1 MRGFWSHL
9 CYFKSFIVLLGRMCS
24 ILVQIFL
31 SNCVIKEKIFEN
43 ESGTR
48 IKTKFLS
55 HHPIIGNFKHKI
67 RYSTWIKCFRTPVA
81 RHFCLIL
88 NFVVFFCFWDIKF
101 CVNTYRELLVWNS
114 FSGYILWFIVVVL
127 KIFRKT
133 HVQKNINT

>member
-43 ESGTR
+43 ESGMR

-55 HHPIIGNFKHKI
+55 YHPSLGISNIKYGTAHGLNVFVHLWPYI
-67 RYSTWIKCFRTPVA
+67 FAWYWI
-81 RHFCLIL
+81 L
-88 NFVVFFCFWDIKF
+88 FWDIKF

-114 FSGYILWFIVVVL
+114 FSGYILWFIVVVR